1 MEHPNIVKV
10 YFNFKYINEES
21 NERHYYIGME
31 YIEKD
36 LEKLL
41 KEKTVTFQLCILIFI
56 AKTFINF

>member
-1 MEHPNIVKV
+1 MDHPNIVKV

-21 NERHYYIGME
+21 NERFYYMGME

-41 KEKTVTFQLCILIFI
+41 EQKKVY
-56 AKTFINF
+56 NF